1 MGSLPLSIPISHL
14 KRLNK
19 IKWNHKSQ
27 GRPWEL
33 NQIKLLARDKPNKG
47 NSQCKDDQYIYHMI
61 EYQLYKDKRY
71 YELIL
76 GGSLY
81 INPRPSSQQRSI
93 WKG

>member
-1 MGSLPLSIPISHL
+1 MGSSPLSTTISHL

-33 NQIKLLARDKPNKG
+33 NQIKFLARDEPNKS

-61 EYQLYKDKRY
+61 EYQLSKDKRF

-81 INPRPSSQQRSI
+81 INATPSSQQRSI
-93 WKG
+93 